1 MVASDERKAVHGD
14 CACWKPEVWR
24 AHRGRRMRFGILLV
38 LMGLVWMGSRA
49 GWFDHALLGPLMVVL
64 VGAWLVGVS
73 MVKRHGL
80 FSRSGIGDAVV
91 NKKEVRHEE

>member
-38 LMGLVWMGSRA
+38 LMGLVWLGSRA
-49 GWFDHALLGPLMVVL
+49 GWFDHALVGPLMVVL
-64 VGAWLVGVS
+64 AGAWLVGVS
-73 MVKRHGL
+73 MVKRHRV
-80 FSRSGIGDAVV
+80 FSTSGIGDAVV
-91 NKKEVRHEE
+91 NKEEVRHEE